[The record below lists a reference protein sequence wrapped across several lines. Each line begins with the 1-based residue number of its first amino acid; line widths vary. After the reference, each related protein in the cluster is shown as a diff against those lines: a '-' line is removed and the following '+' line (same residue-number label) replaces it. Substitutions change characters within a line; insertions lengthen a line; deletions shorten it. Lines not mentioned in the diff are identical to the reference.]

1 MTEQAV
7 ELSIFARPIRRLP
20 PAEKGTK
27 KTGPSARSGMP
38 FSPRM
43 KRAASCPRR
52 CVCCFQAGL
61 LTPGS
66 SSHYVFPLV
75 PINLAN
81 SDFCNVRPRLQ
92 WRARPGFAPGSHF
105 QPVRAGGN
113 GPPETLGRHH
123 DLLIPPIPVFL
134 QAVKKGQA
142 WNREM
147 QLRCRPEK
155 QKYLDSPVFRPCE
168 PGAAR
173 TAALAVHHPLTKCFL
188 IASICCTHSMVPM
201 NRPFRSRTAM

>member
-27 KTGPSARSGMP
+27 KPGPSARSGMP

-66 SSHYVFPLV
+66 SSHYAFPLL

-123 DLLIPPIPVFL
+123 DLLIPPYPFSSRLSRNDRHGTGKCNYGADPKNKSIWSPRFSGPANRGQPARPPWLFIIP
-134 QAVKKGQA
+134 
-142 WNREM
+142 
-147 QLRCRPEK
+147 
-155 QKYLDSPVFRPCE
+155 
-168 PGAAR
+168 
-173 TAALAVHHPLTKCFL
+173 
-188 IASICCTHSMVPM
+188 
-201 NRPFRSRTAM
+201 